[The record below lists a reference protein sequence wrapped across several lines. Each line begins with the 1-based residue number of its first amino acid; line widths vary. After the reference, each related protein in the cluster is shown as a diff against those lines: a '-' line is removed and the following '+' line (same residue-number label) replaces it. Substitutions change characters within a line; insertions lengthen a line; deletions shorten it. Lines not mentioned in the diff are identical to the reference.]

1 MIKNPM
7 TWGHGLLTG
16 TVPASASRTWFVAA
30 VGSLVALTVWYV
42 WQVVTGHPPTLWS
55 VAHAPNT
62 PLGYTTF
69 GGLIPALAASGTSPV
84 ALDPNLPNG
93 PGDGPG
99 QGPGGKPGDDP
110 GEDPGEE
117 RESTKDWFKR
127 KVDIRD
133 DVPFW
138 FPKGGDMWTERQ
150 LKRVERWV
158 MRGDGEASKAA
169 RAALSTLA
177 IAPLGIGVYAED
189 ALRNNWI
196 VGGLQIGR

>member
-1 MIKNPM
+1 MIKNPLA
-7 TWGHGLLTG
+7 WGDGALTG
-16 TVPASASRTWFVAA
+16 SLSTSRTWFAAA
-30 VGSLVALTVWYV
+30 VGSLVALTIWYV

-62 PLGYTTF
+62 PLGYTTL
-69 GGLIPALAASGTSPV
+69 GGLMPALAASGMNPIAFDQQPSISS
-84 ALDPNLPNG
+84 D
-93 PGDGPG
+93 D
-99 QGPGGKPGDDP
+99 GPGGKPSGRP
-110 GEDPGEE
+110 GEDPGDEPEE
-117 RESTKDWFKR
+117 SAKDWFKR

-158 MRGDGEASKAA
+158 MRGDGEASKAG
-169 RAALSTLA
+169 RAVLSTLA

-196 VGGLQIGR
+196 VGGMQIGR